1 MGHLEF
7 LIIKYPLSQ
16 REGTMKR
23 DEYFIPA
30 EIYLVLESKY
40 LKIKEE
46 IENFLKKKSGYK
58 DLREILKDISS

>member
-1 MGHLEF
+1 
-7 LIIKYPLSQ
+7 
-16 REGTMKR
+16 MKR